1 MPATLPAKSP
11 VMTKCTKRRRTRRW
25 LFPLGP
31 ALMMLSGPAVGAGDE
46 CPPAGGLPVIVDS
59 IAGSDNLRLADGRI
73 LRLAGIA
80 VPPAAAPD
88 ARLFLLRITK
98 NANIRLHPQGPS
110 SDRYGR
116 VLARL
121 SVRSDGQDIW
131 QDAGQD
137 VWIERAL
144 ITAGLAL
151 ATLTPG
157 ENGCFSALVASE
169 AEARRSRS
177 GYWAVDG
184 AMTIAPSRF
193 DEVAAAAGRFAVYE
207 GKILRVAVR
216 DYAIFLDFGEDWRR
230 ALSIILLRRHRQ
242 AVEAVLGPMQ
252 NLAGKTVQIRGI
264 VERGTALRLRL
275 TQPTQMRVIVE

>member
-1 MPATLPAKSP
+1 MMIIFK
-11 VMTKCTKRRRTRRW
+11 KRQGACRW
-25 LFPLGP
+25 FCPLGP
-31 ALMMLSGPAVGAGDE
+31 VLMTLLGPTAAVSAGDE
-46 CPPAGGLPVIVDS
+46 CPPAGGLPVMVDS
-59 IAGSDNLRLADGRI
+59 IASSDNMRLADGRI
-73 LRLAGIA
+73 IRLAGIA

-88 ARLFLLRITK
+88 ARLFLLRIAK
-98 NANIRLHPQGPS
+98 NAAIRLHPQGSS

-121 SVRSDGQDIW
+121 SASENGQDIW
-131 QDAGQD
+131 
-137 VWIERAL
+137 IEQAL
-144 ITAGLAL
+144 IGAGLAL

-157 ENGCFSALVASE
+157 ENGCFSTLLASE
-169 AEARRSRS
+169 TEARRRRS

-193 DEVAAAAGRFAVYE
+193 DDVAAAAGRFAVYE

-230 ALSIILLRRHRQ
+230 ALSIILPRRQRQ
-242 AVEAVLGPMQ
+242 EVEGVLGPMQ
-252 NLAGKTVQIRGI
+252 ELTGKTVQARGI

-275 TQPTQMRVIVE
+275 THPTQIRVIKD